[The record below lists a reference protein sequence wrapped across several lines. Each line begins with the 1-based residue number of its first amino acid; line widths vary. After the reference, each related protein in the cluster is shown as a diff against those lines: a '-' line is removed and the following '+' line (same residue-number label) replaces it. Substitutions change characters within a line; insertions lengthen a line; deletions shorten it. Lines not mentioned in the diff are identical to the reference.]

1 MALPFVR
8 ICWHI
13 HLPFFLCKA
22 WVICLGYYGAL
33 QLVKLVQVLIYRPNS
48 RGVHPPTPLALHSA
62 HFCTIFQ
69 NIQQRD
75 DRMQYTA
82 EWHDIQQS
90 DRIYGVK
97 HQVRF
102 SGISPF
108 EHFQKFSFPFTFF
121 QSLQVGQ
128 NFNITFSW
136 RILMV
141 VHMIFLLVVVH
152 MMLVQVEVVL
162 SAEQLNLLHR
172 IRPLLDIHHHHHHH
186 HHHHNHHHHRR
197 RSHHHHRYQF
207 LVENSLC

>member
-48 RGVHPPTPLALHSA
+48 RGVHPPTPLALHSV

-128 NFNITFSW
+128 NFNITFFLTYFDGSSYDFSFGGCSYDAGASW
-136 RILMV
+136 SGAQCRAIK
-141 VHMIFLLVVVH
+141 
-152 MMLVQVEVVL
+152 
-162 SAEQLNLLHR
+162 SAASDQALAWYSSSSSSSS
-172 IRPLLDIHHHHHHH
+172 PP
-186 HHHHNHHHHRR
+186 
-197 RSHHHHRYQF
+197 S
-207 LVENSLC
+207 